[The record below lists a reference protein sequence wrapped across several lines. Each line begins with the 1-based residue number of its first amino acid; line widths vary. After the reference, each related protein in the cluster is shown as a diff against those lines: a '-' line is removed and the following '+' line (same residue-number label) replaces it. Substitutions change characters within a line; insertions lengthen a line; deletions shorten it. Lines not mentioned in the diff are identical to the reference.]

1 MATSPSHDYEILTCI
16 VGLQQMY
23 HHQNGQPV
31 MVPQIPP
38 AASVEGNNRNTNKN
52 STIDIPN
59 PFGTPL
65 VPAQA
70 YPDNQAL
77 NATMMSSTSIPPYV
91 SSIIGNNSNQF
102 AMHPDPAIPQ
112 PANSAHNQHQG
123 FSVDRQ
129 LKLLME
135 MSKLCGNTNENQ
147 PQHRGV
153 ASSQGFDG
161 FTAEG
166 VVMKEQSSHFEQQ
179 TSNAMS
185 IDLQNVRSLTA
196 EDHHARQAYHNRHHR
211 HHQQQQQHQ
220 HHNNNHHHHHQQ
232 QQQMRTSDQ
241 VPRQYSRTFD
251 MGQQQQ
257 RHHAYD
263 PISQSFDLQ
272 QPDCHT
278 TYASDRVQEVQQDAI
293 PERCE
298 LTNLVQQDDDVSSRS
313 MQAALF
319 PSVNNVGYSDNK
331 WQGMIKPP
339 ADKIGSYCWTQDP
352 FPGGMVAPSFAA
364 QHQGYI
370 GMSSKMYQG
379 QQQH

>member
-1 MATSPSHDYEILTCI
+1 MHTTATSPSHDYEILTCI

-23 HHQNGQPV
+23 QHQNGQPF
-31 MVPQIPP
+31 MVQQMPP
-38 AASVEGNNRNTNKN
+38 AASVEGNNKKTNKN

-59 PFGTPL
+59 PFGVPR

-70 YPDNQAL
+70 YADNQVL
-77 NATMMSSTSIPPYV
+77 NATMMSSTSIPQYV
-91 SSIIGNNSNQF
+91 SSVIGNNSNQID
-102 AMHPDPAIPQ
+102 MQPDPAIPQ
-112 PANSAHNQHQG
+112 SANSCKNQYQG

-129 LKLLME
+129 VKLLME
-135 MSKLCGNTNENQ
+135 MSKLCGNANENQ
-147 PQHRGV
+147 PQQRG
-153 ASSQGFDG
+153 ATSSQGFDG

-166 VVMKEQSSHFEQQ
+166 VVMEEQPHFEQQ

-196 EDHHARQAYHNRHHR
+196 EDHHARQAYHNRQQE
-211 HHQQQQQHQ
+211 QQQQQQ
-220 HHNNNHHHHHQQ
+220 QRHHHYHHHQQQ
-232 QQQMRTSDQ
+232 QQQMRTSGQ
-241 VPRQYSRTFD
+241 VLRQYSRTFD

-257 RHHAYD
+257 RHGAYD

-352 FPGGMVAPSFAA
+352 FPGGMVVPPSFAV
-364 QHQGYI
+364 QHQGYN

-379 QQQH
+379 Q